1 MGVIMKHKGLITVF
15 VLIIMTIT
23 VTVCEDAEGMEHTED
38 NHTKCVV
45 ISKKVKDK
53 KGIIKGKV

>member
-1 MGVIMKHKGLITVF
+1 MKRKGLIA
-15 VLIIMTIT
+15 VLVLAIMTIT
-23 VTVCEDAEGMEHTED
+23 VTVCEDTIGMEHLED

-53 KGIIKGKV
+53 KRDPKG